1 VTSFTPVPP
10 GARPAPHEQYTAA
23 PLIEGPR
30 WYRTR
35 IRTFGPP
42 LGLLVPAVVGAIAFL
57 SLQWSDTSWS
67 GAVGLIGG
75 VFAAPCLLLVG
86 APFGDDGLYGLAIGA
101 SVLLWILVG
110 FLAARRATRSPIATW
125 KDYWR
130 HYAWM
135 CGGIWVGC
143 LVALGIAA
151 FVISD
156 PLI

>member
-42 LGLLVPAVVGAIAFL
+42 LGLLVPAVVGAIAYL

-86 APFGDDGLYGLAIGA
+86 APFGDDGLYGPANDA
-101 SVLLWILVG
+101 SVLL
-110 FLAARRATRSPIATW
+110 
-125 KDYWR
+125 
-130 HYAWM
+130 
-135 CGGIWVGC
+135 
-143 LVALGIAA
+143 
-151 FVISD
+151 
-156 PLI
+156 